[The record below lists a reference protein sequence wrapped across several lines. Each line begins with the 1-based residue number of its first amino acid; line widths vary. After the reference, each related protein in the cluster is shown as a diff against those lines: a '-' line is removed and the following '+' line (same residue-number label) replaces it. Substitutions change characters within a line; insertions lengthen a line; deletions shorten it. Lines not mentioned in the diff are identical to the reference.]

1 MEKAT
6 FFILNCEGNLPYDFG
21 FVFLMAVGSS
31 NYIFK
36 TKQMSTYKGQW
47 EIYVFAV
54 FPPNPLK
61 KNSDQVFLTGRTN
74 HVFIKWVAQ
83 ALGLTCLSLSDCHLA
98 PGIL

>member
-36 TKQMSTYKGQW
+36 TKQMSTYKGQ
-47 EIYVFAV
+47 
-54 FPPNPLK
+54 
-61 KNSDQVFLTGRTN
+61 
-74 HVFIKWVAQ
+74 
-83 ALGLTCLSLSDCHLA
+83 
-98 PGIL
+98 